1 MYFAAISDPNNDN
14 GGAESERKKKEE
26 TDAVSQSGWLAA
38 AATHRGEKA
47 SSRRE
52 KWFELRDCVGT
63 CPSLSGPVNAGSGV
77 LYNKR
82 D

>member
-14 GGAESERKKKEE
+14 GGAESARKKEE
-26 TDAVSQSGWLAA
+26 RDGCRCPKRLAA
-38 AATHRGEKA
+38 AATHRGEK
-47 SSRRE
+47 RQTRTE
-52 KWFELRDCVGT
+52 KRFELRDCVGT
-63 CPSLSGPVNAGSGV
+63 KPSLSGPVNVDSGV